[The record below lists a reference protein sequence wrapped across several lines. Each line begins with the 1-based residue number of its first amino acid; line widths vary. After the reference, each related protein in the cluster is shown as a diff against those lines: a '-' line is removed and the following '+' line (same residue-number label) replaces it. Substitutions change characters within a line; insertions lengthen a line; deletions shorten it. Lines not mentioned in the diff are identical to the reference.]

1 MYNNN
6 GFPYGT
12 LISTKPLSE
21 NVTVEYK
28 LFIKVAIFNL
38 FFWVSII
45 FFFLYFFDKR
55 QKVIDYIK
63 TTKIHDLYKK
73 KEHLITKKVFIIST
87 ILIALF
93 LFIFQ
98 FWLTYPGY
106 FQYGDNLGTMGE
118 AFDRN
123 YQNWNPV
130 IIAVFLSFLYD
141 TFGYHTFYI
150 LFLNLFL
157 WYSSITLIIL
167 SLYLKYNKK
176 ELYFYFL

>member
-73 KEHLITKKVFIIST
+73 KEHLITKK
-87 ILIALF
+87 F
-93 LFIFQ
+93 L
-98 FWLTYPGY
+98 
-106 FQYGDNLGTMGE
+106 
-118 AFDRN
+118 
-123 YQNWNPV
+123 
-130 IIAVFLSFLYD
+130 
-141 TFGYHTFYI
+141 
-150 LFLNLFL
+150 
-157 WYSSITLIIL
+157 
-167 SLYLKYNKK
+167 
-176 ELYFYFL
+176 